1 MPIKYFIANFHCLGF
16 SLPTGTNSHLLSL
29 VLEEGLVN
37 VVSIWLTVLILYEKV
52 RPAESLSSSLSILFS
67 FLSSRFWTHSLLN
80 LWRVFPCIVKCL
92 SYPESTGAAPPCAWG
107 SITCCSSWT
116 WTSVWIKTSCK
127 LKGLTHA
134 ILKVCLLCS
143 FPSLHFR
150 LCVSEESKHRV
161 IWYLTKPASY
171 GLIHSSES
179 WCCIGM
185 MDGNFLTERI

>member
-1 MPIKYFIANFHCLGF
+1 MLLASG
-16 SLPTGTNSHLLSL
+16 SLFWSCMKKSVRLNLSAPR
-29 VLEEGLVN
+29 
-37 VVSIWLTVLILYEKV
+37 SAYCS
-52 RPAESLSSSLSILFS
+52 RSFPAG
-67 FLSSRFWTHSLLN
+67 FWTHSPLN
-80 LWRVFPCIVKCL
+80 LWRVFWFIVKCDT
-92 SYPESTGAAPPCAWG
+92 YPESTGAAPPRAWG

-150 LCVSEESKHRV
+150 LCFSEESKHRV

-179 WCCIGM
+179 WRCIGM
-185 MDGNFLTERI
+185 MDGNFLTERL